1 MRRATLTGFSDGA
14 CKGNPGPGGWGI
26 VMIVENEKAEV
37 RWTKYGGSKH
47 TTNQEMELRAFYEML
62 VMMPK
67 NNDIVIYTDSTY
79 VLKPLINGKFGCI
92 TAGPGRKAVFSGYM
106 SKWITNG
113 WKKVDGGKISHLD
126 LWKSVVSECQGH
138 ISQGSTLKL
147 EWVKGHSGVEG
158 NELADQLANLGVP
171 KR

>member
-1 MRRATLTGFSDGA
+1 MRRVLTGFSDGA

-26 VMIVENEKAEV
+26 VMITENEKVEV

-47 TTNQEMELRAFYEML
+47 TTNQEMELCAFYEML
-62 VMMPK
+62 SLMPK
-67 NNDIVIYTDSTY
+67 NNDITIYTDSMY

-92 TAGPGRKAVFSGYM
+92 AAGPGRKAVFSGYM
-106 SKWITNG
+106 SKWIANG
-113 WKKVDGGKISHLD
+113 WKKVDGGKISHIN
-126 LWKSVVSECQGH
+126 LWKCVVAECQLH
-138 ISQGSTLKL
+138 IYQGSSLKL